1 MGPGKHLAFIDTIC
15 LCGCHLSCLPSNPAK
30 SGGHERVKQRGGIPK
45 RDSSEH
51 ERKRQERG
59 RGERDTREDG
69 RERREWREKSS
80 YFVGRVRVL
89 ESSEPVDSSLSLIF
103 PPPPLSIFF

>member
-51 ERKRQERG
+51 ERKRQEGG
-59 RGERDTREDG
+59 RGGERHKRGWEGEEGKTEGWEAAEDMWG
-69 RERREWREKSS
+69 VEGDKQAGNRRVCRRS
-80 YFVGRVRVL
+80 
-89 ESSEPVDSSLSLIF
+89 
-103 PPPPLSIFF
+103 